1 MPLIRSTELLQYARA
16 ARFAIGAFNADNME
30 IVQAI
35 VEAAGEERA
44 PVILQVS
51 GPAIRYAGLALLSGI
66 VKTAAAE
73 ADVPVVLHL
82 DHGDSLEQ
90 NVLALR
96 AGFTSLMFDGSRLP
110 YADNVAITQQV
121 VHLAHVVGVPVE
133 AELGKVLHKGAA
145 PEDVADALTDP
156 DEAADFVARTGCDS
170 LAVAVGSVHAM
181 TAQEAMLDVARV
193 RAIAARVAV
202 PLVLHGSSGVQPES
216 VAAAIAEGICKV
228 NVATY
233 IKQAFVTELRAVM
246 AASPAEVDF
255 RTLFAPAR
263 AVAKER
269 VREKL
274 RLFGA
279 SGRVSGTGDFRSPPT
294 LHRSAGIITGGVE

>member
-1 MPLIRSTELLQYARA
+1 MPLVRSTELLQHARA
-16 ARFAIGAFNADNME
+16 ARFAVGAFNADNME

-35 VEAAGEERA
+35 VEAACEERA

-51 GPAIRYAGLALLSGI
+51 GPAIRYAGLALLTGI

-110 YADNVAITQQV
+110 YTDNVAITKQIA
-121 VHLAHVVGVPVE
+121 HLAHIAGVPVE

-145 PEDVADALTDP
+145 PEDVAGALTDP

-181 TAQEAMLDVARV
+181 TAQEARLDVERV
-193 RAIAARVAV
+193 RAIATRVSI

-216 VAAAIAEGICKV
+216 VVAAIAEGVCKV
-228 NVATY
+228 NVSTY
-233 IKQAFVTELRAVM
+233 IKQTFVAELRAAM
-246 AASPAEVDF
+246 DASPAEVDF
-255 RTLFAPAR
+255 RKLFAPAR
-263 AVAKER
+263 AAAKER

-279 SGRVSGTGDFRSPPT
+279 SGRISGTGDFRSPPT
-294 LHRSAGIITGGVE
+294 LHPGVHIPTGDVE